1 MSTSTHTEPAGTADR
16 PDEGREED
24 LASARRRRRLLAI
37 ASMVP
42 IAAIAALLIWGTVR
56 SGGQPGG
63 LLVNSDSGEVGVD
76 AKLAPDFTITTFDG
90 ESATLSGLRGKVV
103 MVDFW
108 ASWCPPCRR
117 ESPTLTYVY
126 ESFKGRGVEFIG
138 VDVWDQEKAGREF
151 VISNG
156 LTYPNGID
164 VDGRITIDY
173 GVTGIPE
180 KFFIDREGRIVRKY
194 VGPTE
199 VEELTRILNEMLAE
213 S

>member
-1 MSTSTHTEPAGTADR
+1 MSTSTHTEPAGTAER
-16 PDEGREED
+16 PDQSREED
-24 LASARRRRRLLAI
+24 LSSARRRRRLLAI
-37 ASMVP
+37 ASMIP

-63 LLVNSDSGEVGVD
+63 LLVNSNSGEVGVD

-90 ESATLSGLRGKVV
+90 ESFTLSGLRGNVV

-108 ASWCPPCRR
+108 ASWCAPCRV
-117 ESPTLTYVY
+117 EAQTLAYVY
-126 ESFKGRGVEFIG
+126 DSFEGRGVEFVG
-138 VDVWDQEKAGREF
+138 VDVWDREKDARNF
-151 VISNG
+151 VTSYGIA
-156 LTYPNGID
+156 YPNGID

-180 KFFIDREGRIVRKY
+180 KFFIDRDGRIVRKFI
-194 VGPTE
+194 GSTE
-199 VEELTRILNEMLAE
+199 VEELSRILNEMLAE